1 MSERP
6 ENAIRCLGR
15 WRRYGALVGAVAC
28 ALALLLATAGPGQA
42 QQPAQQARPDPL
54 QTEKRFDAFQAEQR
68 RVDKPAIAMPRM
80 ARPEIRADTRPL
92 FKLTA
97 VGVEGASVIS
107 GAAIAGTYRPYIGR
121 TVSQAD
127 LAEIAVKVSDL
138 YRDAGYHLSRA
149 IVPPQEL
156 KNGRV
161 RLKVI
166 EGAIVD
172 IALTGKGAEQFGIGS
187 LLRPIT
193 EEQPSRL
200 KTLERQLLLVNERPG
215 VRITDTALEEI
226 GAGSGRFRL
235 VVSVETWHI
244 YTALALDNLGT
255 PAVGTLQ
262 AYSASAFNSYLVKGD
277 SLGVNLSTVPD
288 TPRELGFARLSYD
301 APIGHD
307 GVRLGATA
315 LYSEIW
321 PGDYR
326 REIRTRSQFET
337 YELKASF
344 VPIETR
350 RSSFWL
356 TAAAGFSDVSE
367 RDSFGLTYRDHIR
380 TVSLT
385 ADYKLQDKLDGWNY
399 LTVIWRQGLDVL
411 GASRKDDVL
420 LSRYGASGD
429 FSVIDFSY
437 TRYQTLSDIWSLKI
451 SASAQWASAPLL
463 TSQQFYLG
471 DAAYG
476 PGYYSGDNGFAGLLE
491 LRFDQSL
498 PGKLLKG
505 YQLYGFV
512 DGGAVWNVD
521 SPGDVLS
528 LSSAGAGVRFFLAD
542 QFQAGLAVAVPFH
555 PGTTFNGVRDT
566 RVLFS
571 LSKAFKLCPDRP
583 QLSCI

>member
-1 MSERP
+1 M
-6 ENAIRCLGR
+6 
-15 WRRYGALVGAVAC
+15 
-28 ALALLLATAGPGQA
+28 LATAGPGQA

-54 QTEKRFDAFQAEQR
+54 QAEKRFDAFQAER
-68 RVDKPAIAMPRM
+68 RRTDKPAIAMPRM
-80 ARPEIRADTRPL
+80 ATPEIRADTTPL
-92 FKLTA
+92 FKLKA
-97 VGVEGASVIS
+97 VDVAGASVIS
-107 GAAIAGTYRPYIGR
+107 GAAIAETYRPYIGR

-127 LAEIAVKVSDL
+127 LAEIAGKVGDL
-138 YRDAGYHLSRA
+138 YRAAGYHLSRA

-156 KNGRV
+156 ENGRV
-161 RLKVI
+161 RLQVI

-172 IALTGKGAEQFGIGS
+172 ITLKGNGAEQFGIGS
-187 LLRPIT
+187 LLQPIT
-193 EEQPSRL
+193 DEHPARL

-226 GAGSGRFRL
+226 GAASGRFRL
-235 VVSVETWHI
+235 VVSVETWRI
-244 YTALALDNLGT
+244 YTAQALDNLGT

-262 AYSASAFNSYLVKGD
+262 AYSASAFNSYLVNGD

-288 TPRELGFARLSYD
+288 TPSELGFARLSYD

-326 REIRTRSQFET
+326 RQLGTRSQIET

-356 TAAAGFSDVSE
+356 TAAAGFSDVME

-385 ADYKLQDKLDGWNY
+385 ADYKLQDNLDGWNY
-399 LTVIWRQGLDVL
+399 LTLVWRQGLDVL
-411 GASRKDDVL
+411 GASRKDDDL
-420 LSRYGASGD
+420 LSRLGASGD
-429 FSVIDFSY
+429 FSVIDLSF
-437 TRYQTLSDIWSLKI
+437 TRYQRLSDIWSLKI
-451 SASAQWASAPLL
+451 SASGQWASAPLL

-476 PGYYSGDNGFAGLLE
+476 PGYYSGDNGFAGLME
-491 LRFDQSL
+491 LRFDQTL

-512 DGGAVWNVD
+512 DGGAVWNSD

-528 LSSAGAGVRFFLAD
+528 LASAGAGVRFFLAD

-555 PGTTFNGVRDT
+555 PGTTLNGVRDT

-571 LSKAFKLCPDRP
+571 LSKAFKFCPDRP

>member
-1 MSERP
+1 M
-6 ENAIRCLGR
+6 
-15 WRRYGALVGAVAC
+15 
-28 ALALLLATAGPGQA
+28 LATAGPGQA

-68 RVDKPAIAMPRM
+68 RADKPAIAMPRM
-80 ARPEIRADTRPL
+80 ARPEIRADTTPL
-92 FKLTA
+92 FKLKA
-97 VGVEGASVIS
+97 VGIEGASVIS
-107 GAAIAGTYRPYIGR
+107 GAAIAETYRSYIGR

-127 LAEIAVKVSDL
+127 LAEIAAKVSDL

-156 KNGRV
+156 KNGLV

-172 IALTGKGAEQFGIGS
+172 IALKGNGAEQFGIGS
-187 LLRPIT
+187 LLHPIT
-193 EEQPSRL
+193 DEHPSRL

-226 GAGSGRFRL
+226 GAASGRFRL
-235 VVSVETWHI
+235 VVSVETWRI
-244 YTALALDNLGT
+244 YTAQALDNLGT

-288 TPRELGFARLSYD
+288 TPSELGFARLSYD

-326 REIRTRSQFET
+326 RQLGTRSQIET

-429 FSVIDFSY
+429 FSVIDFSFA
-437 TRYQTLSDIWSLKI
+437 RYQRLSDIWSLKI
-451 SASAQWASAPLL
+451 SASGQWASAPLL

-476 PGYYSGDNGFAGLLE
+476 PGYYSGDNGVAALLE
-491 LRFDQSL
+491 LRFDQTL

-512 DGGAVWNVD
+512 DGGAVWNSD

-542 QFQAGLAVAVPFH
+542 QLQAGLAVAVPFH
-555 PGTTFNGVRDT
+555 YGTTLNGVRDT

-571 LSKAFKLCPDRP
+571 LSKAFKVCPDRP

>member
-1 MSERP
+1 M
-6 ENAIRCLGR
+6 
-15 WRRYGALVGAVAC
+15 
-28 ALALLLATAGPGQA
+28 LATAGPGQA

-54 QTEKRFDAFQAEQR
+54 QAEKRFDAFQAER
-68 RVDKPAIAMPRM
+68 RRTDKPAIAMPRM
-80 ARPEIRADTRPL
+80 ATPEIRADTTPL
-92 FKLTA
+92 FKLKA
-97 VGVEGASVIS
+97 VDVAGASVIS
-107 GAAIAGTYRPYIGR
+107 GAAIAETYRPYIGR

-127 LAEIAVKVSDL
+127 LAEIAGKVGDL
-138 YRDAGYHLSRA
+138 YRAAGYHLSRA

-156 KNGRV
+156 ENGRV
-161 RLKVI
+161 RLQVI

-172 IALTGKGAEQFGIGS
+172 ITLKGNGAEQFGIGS
-187 LLRPIT
+187 LLQPIT
-193 EEQPSRL
+193 DEHPARL

-226 GAGSGRFRL
+226 GAASGRFRL
-235 VVSVETWHI
+235 VVSVETWRI
-244 YTALALDNLGT
+244 YTAQALDNLGT

-288 TPRELGFARLSYD
+288 TPSELGFARLSYD

-326 REIRTRSQFET
+326 RQLGTRSQIET

-356 TAAAGFSDVSE
+356 TAAAGFSDVME

-385 ADYKLQDKLDGWNY
+385 ADYKLQDNLDGWNY
-399 LTVIWRQGLDVL
+399 LTLVWRQGLDVL
-411 GASRKDDVL
+411 GASRKDDDL
-420 LSRYGASGD
+420 LSRLGASGD
-429 FSVIDFSY
+429 FSVIDLSF
-437 TRYQTLSDIWSLKI
+437 TRYQRLSDIWSLKI
-451 SASAQWASAPLL
+451 SASGQWASAPLL

-476 PGYYSGDNGFAGLLE
+476 PGYYSGDNGFAGLME
-491 LRFDQSL
+491 LRFDQTL

-512 DGGAVWNVD
+512 DGGAVWNSD

-528 LSSAGAGVRFFLAD
+528 LASAGAGVRFFLAD

-555 PGTTFNGVRDT
+555 PGTTLNGVRDT

-571 LSKAFKLCPDRP
+571 LSKAFKFCPDRP

>member
-1 MSERP
+1 M
-6 ENAIRCLGR
+6 
-15 WRRYGALVGAVAC
+15 
-28 ALALLLATAGPGQA
+28 LATAGPGQA

-54 QTEKRFDAFQAEQR
+54 QAEKRFDAFQAEQR
-68 RVDKPAIAMPRM
+68 RADKPAIAMPRM
-80 ARPEIRADTRPL
+80 ATPEIRGDTRPL
-92 FKLTA
+92 FKLKA
-97 VGVEGASVIS
+97 VDVAGASVVS
-107 GAAIAGTYRPYIGR
+107 GAAIAETYRPYIGR

-127 LAEIAVKVSDL
+127 LAEIAGKVSDL
-138 YRDAGYHLSRA
+138 YRAAGYHLSRA

-156 KNGRV
+156 KNGHV
-161 RLKVI
+161 RLSVI

-172 IALTGKGAEQFGIGS
+172 VTLKGKGAEQFGIES
-187 LLRPIT
+187 LLHPIT
-193 EEQPSRL
+193 DERPSRL
-200 KTLERQLLLVNERPG
+200 RTLERQLLLVNERPG

-226 GAGSGRFRL
+226 GTSSGRFRL

-244 YTALALDNLGT
+244 FTAQALDNLGT

-288 TPRELGFARLSYD
+288 TPREMGFARLSYD

-326 REIRTRSQFET
+326 RELRTRSQIET

-356 TAAAGFSDVSE
+356 TAAAGFSDVTE
-367 RDSFGLTYRDHIR
+367 RDSYGLTYRDHIR

-399 LTVIWRQGLDVL
+399 LTLTWRQGLDVL
-411 GASRKDDVL
+411 GASRKGDDL
-420 LSRYGASGD
+420 LSRLGASGD
-429 FSVIDFSY
+429 FSVIDLSLA
-437 TRYQTLSDIWSLKI
+437 RYQRLSDIWSLKI
-451 SASAQWASAPLL
+451 SASGQWASAPLL

-491 LRFDQSL
+491 LRFDQTL
-498 PGKLLKG
+498 PGRLLKG

-512 DGGAVWNVD
+512 DGGAVWNSD

-528 LSSAGAGVRFFLAD
+528 LASAGAGVRFFLAD

-555 PGTTFNGVRDT
+555 PGTTINGVRDT

>member
-1 MSERP
+1 
-6 ENAIRCLGR
+6 
-15 WRRYGALVGAVAC
+15 
-28 ALALLLATAGPGQA
+28 
-42 QQPAQQARPDPL
+42 
-54 QTEKRFDAFQAEQR
+54 
-68 RVDKPAIAMPRM
+68 
-80 ARPEIRADTRPL
+80 
-92 FKLTA
+92 
-97 VGVEGASVIS
+97 
-107 GAAIAGTYRPYIGR
+107 
-121 TVSQAD
+121 SQAD
-127 LAEIAVKVSDL
+127 LAEIAGKVSDL

-172 IALTGKGAEQFGIGS
+172 IALKGKGAEQFGIGA
-187 LLRPIT
+187 LLHPIT
-193 EEQPSRL
+193 DEHPARL

-215 VRITDTALEEI
+215 VRITDTSLEEI
-226 GAGSGRFRL
+226 GAASGRFRL
-235 VVSVETWHI
+235 IGSVETWRI
-244 YTALALDNLGT
+244 YTAQALDNLGT

-262 AYSASAFNSYLVKGD
+262 AYSASAFNSYLVNGD

-288 TPRELGFARLSYD
+288 APRELGFARLSYD
-301 APIGHD
+301 APIGQN

-315 LYSEIW
+315 LYSEVW

-326 REIRTRSQFET
+326 RQLGTRDQIET
-337 YELKASF
+337 YEIKAGF

-350 RSSFWL
+350 GSSLWL

-367 RDSFGLTYRDHIR
+367 RDSSGIAYRDHIR

-385 ADYKLQDKLDGWNY
+385 ADYKLQDNLDGWNY
-399 LTVIWRQGLDVL
+399 LTFVWRQGLDVL
-411 GASRKDDVL
+411 GASRRDDAL

-429 FSVIDFSY
+429 FSIIDLSL
-437 TRYQTLSDIWSLKI
+437 TRYQRLSDIWSLKI
-451 SASAQWASAPLL
+451 SASGQWASAPLL

-491 LRFDQSL
+491 LRFDQTL

-512 DGGAVWNVD
+512 DGGAVWNSD

-555 PGTTFNGVRDT
+555 PGTTVNGVRDT

-571 LSKAFKLCPDRP
+571 LSKAFKFCPDRP
-583 QLSCI
+583 QLRCI

>member
-1 MSERP
+1 M
-6 ENAIRCLGR
+6 
-15 WRRYGALVGAVAC
+15 
-28 ALALLLATAGPGQA
+28 LATAGPGQA

-54 QTEKRFDAFQAEQR
+54 QAEKRFDAFQAEQR
-68 RVDKPAIAMPRM
+68 RADKPAIAMPRV
-80 ARPEIRADTRPL
+80 ARPEIRADTTPL
-92 FKLTA
+92 FKLKA

-107 GAAIAGTYRPYIGR
+107 GDAIAETYRSYIGR

-127 LAEIAVKVSDL
+127 LAEIAARVSDL

-156 KNGRV
+156 KNGRI

-172 IALTGKGAEQFGIGS
+172 IALKGKGAEQFGVGS
-187 LLRPIT
+187 LLHPIT
-193 EEQPSRL
+193 DEHPSRL

-215 VRITDTALEEI
+215 VRIIDTALEEI
-226 GAGSGRFRL
+226 GAASGRFRL
-235 VVSVETWHI
+235 LVSVETWRI
-244 YTALALDNLGT
+244 YTAQALDNLGT

-262 AYSASAFNSYLVKGD
+262 AYSASAFNSYLVNGD

-288 TPRELGFARLSYD
+288 APRELGFARLSYD
-301 APIGHD
+301 APIGRD

-315 LYSEIW
+315 LYSEVW

-326 REIRTRSQFET
+326 RQLGTRSQIET
-337 YELKASF
+337 YEIKAGF

-350 RSSFWL
+350 RSSLWL

-367 RDSFGLTYRDHIR
+367 RDSFGITYRDHIR
-380 TVSLT
+380 TLSLT
-385 ADYKLQDKLDGWNY
+385 ADYKLQDNLDGWNY
-399 LTVIWRQGLDVL
+399 LTLIWRQGLDVL

-429 FSVIDFSY
+429 FSVIDLSF
-437 TRYQTLSDIWSLKI
+437 TRYQRLSDIWSLKI
-451 SASAQWASAPLL
+451 SASGQWASAPLL

-476 PGYYSGDNGFAGLLE
+476 PGYYSGDNGFAGMLE
-491 LRFDQSL
+491 LRFDQAL

-512 DGGAVWNVD
+512 DGGAVWNSD

-555 PGTTFNGVRDT
+555 PGTTVNGVRDT

-571 LSKAFKLCPDRP
+571 LSKAFKVCPDRP